1 MILNHSSANTFVDNL
16 FELLN
21 DEDIAVDAARSIG
34 GMTSDDDVLIKKNNA
49 QLRVS
54 SYINLL
60 QTSY

>member
-1 MILNHSSANTFVDNL
+1 MFINNL

-34 GMTSDDDVLIKKNNA
+34 EVTSDDAVLIKQNNA

-54 SYINLL
+54 FDVIILRAFSY
-60 QTSY
+60 

>member
-34 GMTSDDDVLIKKNNA
+34 EMTSDDDVLIKKNNA

>member
-1 MILNHSSANTFVDNL
+1 MALNHSSTNTFIGNL

-34 GMTSDDDVLIKKNNA
+34 EMTSDDDVLIKKNNA

-54 SYINLL
+54 SYIILL
-60 QTSY
+60 EKSH